1 MSNPTFDETQAIQR
15 SFEPAE
21 NVSTEDRAKS
31 LDKTSGDS
39 SRSNQHPKPAFAGWI
54 LAAAGRLRVCVAAI
68 STARARLCPAT
79 EDKAVDNDQWLSA
92 CLSEC
97 YND

>member
-1 MSNPTFDETQAIQR
+1 MSNPTLDETEAIQR

-21 NVSTEDRAKS
+21 NVS
-31 LDKTSGDS
+31 
-39 SRSNQHPKPAFAGWI
+39 
-54 LAAAGRLRVCVAAI
+54 
-68 STARARLCPAT
+68 T